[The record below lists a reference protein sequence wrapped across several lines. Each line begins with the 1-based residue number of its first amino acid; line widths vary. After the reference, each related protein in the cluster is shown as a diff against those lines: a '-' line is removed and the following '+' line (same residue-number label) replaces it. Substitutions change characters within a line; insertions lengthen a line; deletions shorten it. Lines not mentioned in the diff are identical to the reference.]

1 MESTLET
8 NETGRAA
15 VDDRIYR
22 AFREGAAW
30 LQLEDRM
37 IIRVVGDDRV
47 SFLHGMCSNDIRGMH
62 PGEVA
67 PALLLTERAHV
78 VADLFIFAESD
89 AFLFEIERELWPR
102 ARAHLE
108 RFLVADDVEFEELPD
123 WAILDIEGP
132 RDAEIIGRI
141 RLDAPGLDPW
151 RFVEAGALRIAVVPR
166 YDWPAMTVLG
176 ERAAIARLAGALSE
190 FAPEAPEADA
200 AALERLRIERGIARI
215 GVDTNDKTL
224 ALEAR
229 LERAVSLNK
238 GCYIGQETLE
248 RATAHG
254 ALKKKLYGLRLTA
267 GPPPAAGAA
276 VMLSGRE
283 IGTITSAAQSTRLGL
298 LGLGIIHHSAWIPGT
313 AVVIKDSG
321 GERPATVS
329 DLPFKVEL

>member
-1 MESTLET
+1 MESILET
-8 NETGRAA
+8 NETDGATIES
-15 VDDRIYR
+15 RIYR
-22 AFREGAAW
+22 ALREGAAW
-30 LQLEDRM
+30 LRLEDRM

-78 VADLFIFAESD
+78 VADLFIYAEAG
-89 AFLFEIERELWPR
+89 AFVFDIERELWPR
-102 ARAHLE
+102 AHAHLK

-123 WAILDIEGP
+123 WTILDIEGP
-132 RDAEIIGRI
+132 RGAEIIGRM
-141 RLDAPGLDPW
+141 LPDAAGCDPW
-151 RFVEAGALRIAVVPR
+151 RFLEAGTLRIAAVPR

-176 ERAAIARLAGALSE
+176 DRAAIARLAGALRDL
-190 FAPEAPEADA
+190 APEAPEADA
-200 AALERLRIERGIARI
+200 MDVESLRIERGMARV
-215 GVDTNDKTL
+215 GVDTNDRTL

-229 LERAVSLNK
+229 LERAISLNK

-254 ALKKKLYGLRLTA
+254 ALKKKLYGLRLA
-267 GPPPAAGAA
+267 GPPPALGAA

-283 IGTITSAAQSTRLGL
+283 VGTITSAAQSPALGA

-313 AVVIKDSG
+313 AVVIKDSAD
-321 GERPATVS
+321 ERPATVS
-329 DLPFKVEL
+329 DLPFK